1 MALETPLALH
11 HTHINLRVVIIGKLF
26 PPEIPDIYV
35 SFFSRSYNLPDFPVI
50 FSKCVKFKI
59 PCYFFQ
65 VREV

>member
-11 HTHINLRVVIIGKLF
+11 HTHINLRVVIIGRLF
-26 PPEIPDIYV
+26 PPEIPDIRV
-35 SFFSRSYNLPDFPVI
+35 SFFFAQLQSSRF
-50 FSKCVKFKI
+50 